1 MLIKVDA
8 DRREASMVVGD
19 KVAKLLKD
27 SGKRVVNYG
36 GCNDT
41 YYTFDIADLIVY
53 VANAEAEIAEVT
65 DKAMLMYGLT
75 EFINYNNYERY
86 SDIHSALDTRMNK
99 VPTPLIGKIV
109 KLCIELNDVW
119 RDSSIY
125 NMEDGTIDPSILT
138 DITVNKIELESRL
151 IELFSYIINND
162 EIFVLGSWVK
172 TLEFNYMNRAIRDHI
187 DNALVDKVRVK
198 LIEYKKQE
206 ISYREYTGYEHR
218 LLNIVALPSLLVDN
232 EEYELFR
239 EPDVSTII
247 HIVGYKVIPKLGH
260 DEEFDLSYEFN
271 EYELEDGKLEEILK
285 EL

>member
-1 MLIKVDA
+1 MLIKVDS
-8 DRREASMVVGD
+8 DRSEASMVVGD

-41 YYTFDIADLIVY
+41 YYAFDMADLIVY
-53 VANAEAEIAEVT
+53 VANAEAEISEVT

-86 SDIHSALDTRMNK
+86 VDIERELNIRMET
-99 VPTPLIGKIV
+99 VPVPLINKIV
-109 KLCIELNDVW
+109 KLCIELNDIW

-125 NMEDGTIDPSILT
+125 DMEEGTINHSILT

-151 IELFSYIINND
+151 IELFSYIIDSD
-162 EIFVLGSWVK
+162 EILVLGSWVK

-187 DNALVDKVRVK
+187 DNTLVDKVRVK
-198 LIEYKKQE
+198 LIEYKKEE
-206 ISYREYTGYEHR
+206 IDYRESTGYDHR
-218 LLNIVALPSLLVDN
+218 LLNIVALPSLLINN
-232 EEYELFR
+232 EEYDLFK

-260 DEEFDLSYEFN
+260 DEEFDLAYEFN